1 MLTER
6 KKVVTLGS
14 IYGRPRQKT
23 KKKITIPSPCCHC
36 QLTIRRRPEYS
47 TYLRHLSTYTTP
59 LNVVYPPQRERES
72 KWQTALSCLL
82 SCRRW
87 LFLAATSRI
96 ILGEPFAKCFG
107 CYRDP
112 VYFVGKTLNISPWH
126 PSLCTVVGD
135 GRVWH
140 SSPVVC
146 WMQLRVF
153 HFAGSSIIW
162 ICPSTVIIGVVVGS
176 REGRQAGRQSWTAV
190 YSRLHG
196 FVDPLPRGD
205 TAHVRPV
212 VFTLVE
218 MAQRLQRCCLVS
230 IPPGMSPPDFQSRGG
245 GLLWLL

>member
-1 MLTER
+1 M
-6 KKVVTLGS
+6 
-14 IYGRPRQKT
+14 
-23 KKKITIPSPCCHC
+23 
-36 QLTIRRRPEYS
+36 
-47 TYLRHLSTYTTP
+47 
-59 LNVVYPPQRERES
+59 
-72 KWQTALSCLL
+72 
-82 SCRRW
+82 
-87 LFLAATSRI
+87 
-96 ILGEPFAKCFG
+96 
-107 CYRDP
+107 
-112 VYFVGKTLNISPWH
+112 
-126 PSLCTVVGD
+126 GD

-245 GLLWLL
+245 GLLWLLYFWKKNVNCICLGLLQQTRPWLSNCAIKSTCWRISITTNWNSSTVNVSDATMEREKCHDIKTSSSSHSLFYISPDNDKFQKEMTIALAEKENQFQQQVRKEKKRDV